1 MISFIERDNGL
12 KALKKYDG
20 KTKLLSLEDNIV
32 AIYIDVI
39 ELSDIISVNTNL
51 FKVGKGLA

>member
-32 AIYIDVI
+32 AVYVDVI
-39 ELSDIISVNTNL
+39 ELNNINEYKCQLT
-51 FKVGKGLA
+51 